1 MSEGKRN
8 LKKIGPEL
16 SLYMD
21 VFGNFTDQA
30 APSPEVEVKVK
41 GSAKEFHQKY
51 LNNDK
56 YILLDIGS
64 NSLRIHS
71 KPRYLLQLVNLSEVE
86 YMEKVPG
93 LYEPM

>member
-1 MSEGKRN
+1 M
-8 LKKIGPEL
+8 GPEL
-16 SLYMD
+16 SLYVD
-21 VFGNFTDQA
+21 VFGNFTDEA

-41 GSAKEFHQKY
+41 GSAKEFYQKY

-56 YILLDIGS
+56 YILLDIVGS

-71 KPRYLLQLVNLSEVE
+71 KPHYLLQLASLDEVE